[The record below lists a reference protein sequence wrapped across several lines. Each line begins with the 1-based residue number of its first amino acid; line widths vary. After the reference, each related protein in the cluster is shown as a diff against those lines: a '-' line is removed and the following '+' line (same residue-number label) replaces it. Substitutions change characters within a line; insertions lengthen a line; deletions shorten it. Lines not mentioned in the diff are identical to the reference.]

1 MKLFPDG
8 SYRLMEEKVMQE
20 RDEMEIEEKSNRV
33 NEIIVLDSDTE
44 EEVVQKVRKKRLL
57 RNSKQ

>member
-44 EEVVQKVRKKRLL
+44 EEVVQKVRKKRFL